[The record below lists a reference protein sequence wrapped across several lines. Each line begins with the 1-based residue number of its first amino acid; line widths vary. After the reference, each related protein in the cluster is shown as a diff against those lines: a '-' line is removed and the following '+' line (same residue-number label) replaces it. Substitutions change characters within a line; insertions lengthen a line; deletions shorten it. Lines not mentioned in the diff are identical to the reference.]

1 MEKAKIKIK
10 IFVSKGDKKMDE
22 FSGLYRKM
30 CEKAERLQYEWIP
43 RKWGDACFERG
54 DYRDGFADIVRQK
67 GMSEEEMKKFKA
79 KYVWLPRENDLK
91 ESRMLG
97 ASRPPKIRDF
107 ALEHYHNDFL
117 KNKEKMKEIEDRF
130 KDKVGDIW
138 DVKALMFVMEY
149 RFRSVWD
156 FDKQEWIEI
165 KK

>member
-1 MEKAKIKIK
+1 
-10 IFVSKGDKKMDE
+10 MDE

-43 RKWGDACFERG
+43 RRWDDAYFERG
-54 DYRDGFADIVRQK
+54 DYRDGLADIVRQK
-67 GMSEEEMKKFKA
+67 EMSEEEMKKFKA
-79 KYVWLPRENDLK
+79 KYVWLPRGHDIED
-91 ESRMLG
+91 RMLG
-97 ASRPPKIRDF
+97 ASRPPKIRDLV
-107 ALEHYHNDFL
+107 LEHYHNDFL